1 MNKNI
6 ILLLFFI
13 LVYSGITAQ
22 IKISGIVLDQDNFP
36 LIGASVLEKGTT
48 NGVITDIDG
57 AFSFSVSSKEA
68 ILVISYIGLTPKEIP
83 VNDQTE
89 FNISLAEDA
98 TVFEEVVVIGYGTQK
113 RSNIS
118 GSVGVVTAEEITETP
133 VLRVEQALQGRTA
146 GIQVTQNSGSPG
158 SALTVRVRGTGTIN
172 DSNPLYVVDGVIVEG
187 MDFLNPND
195 LIMLFH
201 RNY

>member
-172 DSNPLYVVDGVIVEG
+172 DSNPLYVVDGIIVEG